1 MSTQLKLK
9 KSKSLGP
16 FWSYQLKS
24 TANSAHFAQFLGSP
38 KTATRIL
45 IFSIA
50 MGADV
55 STIET
60 LGFYVFQSNSFKVMT
75 TVYVSSGQ
83 TWKHAGRAS

>member
-1 MSTQLKLK
+1 MKVWHQWQLK
-9 KSKSLGP
+9 KSK
-16 FWSYQLKS
+16 FWWLFCSYQLKS

-60 LGFYVFQSNSFKVMT
+60 LGFYVFQ
-75 TVYVSSGQ
+75 
-83 TWKHAGRAS
+83 